1 MTVEHIDCKFTQHH
15 LNARTA
21 VTILMD
27 TVAHKSPTVLT
38 VIFIW
43 CLFFS
48 LETTE
53 DEVETNQSPLV
64 DETTAVI
71 TNGGGEA
78 DPDVSERSNQYTT
91 GGPVIGEDV
100 HVTLEEGLMVDVSE
114 GKPGPIPNVS
124 ISEEEEGTLVMRAE
138 RVIITDEGDDVPE
151 DLMSQEDQL
160 KTMQSEETPLPNLE
174 AGQEGGEA
182 VEEVI
187 KTEAALGMLTQ
198 PEKSEATEPTAK
210 AQPETAAGDL
220 QGGVKTNAEGQ
231 GKILEDPTSVH
242 VQPPA
247 IALEGTTVSSVPVYC
262 QSTLTTELEA
272 EGAAAASP
280 EGAETALKAQ
290 DPATLPGQFREVLLA
305 DPQANQR
312 TEAGPE
318 EQEPLLSQAKAPNS
332 CSEPAANVSASTE
345 THSPTRASQGQE
357 TEAPRRKTCQC
368 CSVM

>member
-1 MTVEHIDCKFTQHH
+1 M
-15 LNARTA
+15 
-21 VTILMD
+21 
-27 TVAHKSPTVLT
+27 
-38 VIFIW
+38 
-43 CLFFS
+43 FFS
-48 LETTE
+48 LETTD

-78 DPDVSERSNQYTT
+78 DTNPDVSEKSNQSTT
-91 GGPVIGEDV
+91 DGPVIASEDV
-100 HVTLEEGLMVDVSE
+100 HVTLEEGLMVDVSQ

-124 ISEEEEGTLVMRAE
+124 ISEEEEEEGTLVMRAE

-160 KTMQSEETPLPNLE
+160 KTMQSEETPLPNPE

-182 VEEVI
+182 VEEII
-187 KTEAALGMLTQ
+187 KTEAAPGMLTL
-198 PEKSEATEPTAK
+198 PEKSEAMEPTADT
-210 AQPETAAGDL
+210 QPETAGGDM
-220 QGGVKTNAEGQ
+220 QGGVETNAEGQ
-231 GKILEDPTSVH
+231 DKILEDPTSVH

-262 QSTLTTELEA
+262 QSTLTTKLEA

-290 DPATLPGQFREVLLA
+290 DPATQPGQFREVSLA
-305 DPQANQR
+305 DQNQR

-332 CSEPAANVSASTE
+332 CSKPAAANVSASTE
-345 THSPTRASQGQE
+345 THSPTRASQGEE